1 MIKACLFDLDGTLL
15 DTLTTI
21 SYYGNLALERFG
33 FSPIEKEKYK
43 YLIGNG
49 AKILIDRMLKSI
61 DAYSEEMSKKVYDFY
76 NESYNSDTLRY
87 TKPYDGIVD
96 MLCDIK
102 KRKILSGIIS
112 NKPDFATRSVV
123 KEIFDK
129 SLIDSVRGQVDG
141 VPIKPAV
148 DGPMFVLNEMKV
160 LPSETIYIGD
170 SGVDM
175 QTGKNI
181 GAFTIGVSWGFR
193 EEKELIENGADL
205 IVKNPHE
212 IIEYIDS
219 TI

>member
-15 DTLTTI
+15 DTLSTI
-21 SYYGNLALERFG
+21 SYYGNLALEQFG
-33 FSPIEKEKYK
+33 FAPIEKEKYK

-49 AKILIDRMLKSI
+49 AKILVERMLKSI
-61 DAYSEEMSKKVYDFY
+61 DAYDEDTSKKVYDY
-76 NESYNSDTLRY
+76 YSESYNSDTLRY
-87 TKPYDGIVD
+87 TKPYDGIAD

-102 KRKILSGIIS
+102 KRNLLSGIIS
-112 NKPDFATRSVV
+112 NKPDFATCSVV
-123 KEIFDK
+123 NKIFDK

-148 DGPMFVLNEMKV
+148 DGPLFVLKEMNV

-170 SGVDM
+170 TGVDM
-175 QTGKNI
+175 QTGKNL
-181 GAFTIGVSWGFR
+181 GAFTIGVLWGFR

-212 IIEYIDS
+212 IIKYIDS
-219 TI
+219 VI